1 MVRGAIP
8 GAGGSHV
15 SPAGELL
22 LQVSGAIPT
31 TPLDLIRQ
39 STAITQTVLV
49 ILALL
54 SLISWSV
61 IFGVWI
67 QLSVANNHARRFAQE
82 FDKLRRLDEAN
93 ALSRRTTKSALPR
106 LFLEASRFVVE
117 TRGASLRI
125 KETVTADTG
134 TIPNTTLTGSQLEA
148 LHLLLDAEA
157 DAQRE
162 RLGHHVPVLATIGSV
177 SPLLGLLG
185 TVIGVIQAFIGIA
198 TKGSGNL
205 SAVAPGVAEALVATA
220 ASLAVA
226 IPATFGYNIL
236 ANRLNRFDGAMER
249 FNAAV
254 IARFVREGQ
263 I

>member
-1 MVRGAIP
+1 MMGLMQA
-8 GAGGSHV
+8 
-15 SPAGELL
+15 
-22 LQVSGAIPT
+22 SGAIPS

-39 STAITQTVLV
+39 ATPLTKAVLV
-49 ILALL
+49 VLAIL
-54 SLISWSV
+54 SLISWAA

-67 QLSVANNHARRFAQE
+67 QLVVANSRAMKFVGE
-82 FDKLRRLDEAN
+82 FDRTRRLDEAN
-93 ALSRRTTKSALPR
+93 ALARKAKSALAR
-106 LFLEASRFVVE
+106 LFLNASHFVVE

-134 TIPNTTLTGSQLEA
+134 TAPNTTLTGSQLEA
-148 LHLLLDAEA
+148 LHLMLDAES
-157 DAQRE
+157 DTERE
-162 RLGHHVPVLATIGSV
+162 RLGQFIPWLAMIGSV

-185 TVIGVIQAFIGIA
+185 TVLGVIQAFIGIA
-198 TKGSGNL
+198 KSGSGNL
-205 SAVAPGVAEALVATA
+205 SAVAPGVAEALIATA

-226 IPATFGYNIL
+226 IPATFGYNLL
-236 ANRLNRFDGAMER
+236 ANRLNRYGSAMDR

>member
-1 MVRGAIP
+1 MTA
-8 GAGGSHV
+8 AF
-15 SPAGELL
+15 L
-22 LQVSGAIPT
+22 LQQGAIPT
-31 TPLDLIRQ
+31 TPMELIRQ
-39 STAITQTVLV
+39 STTVTQVVLV
-49 ILALL
+49 ILAIL
-54 SLISWSV
+54 SLISWGV
-61 IFGVWI
+61 IFWTWT
-67 QLSVANNHARRFAQE
+67 QLSSANSRAQRFAQE
-82 FDKLRRLDEAN
+82 FDRTRKLDEAN
-93 ALSRRTTKSALPR
+93 SLARRTARNAFSK
-106 LFLEASRFVVE
+106 LFLRAAQF
-117 TRGASLRI
+117 I
-125 KETVTADTG
+125 ADTRAG
-134 TIPNTTLTGSQLEA
+134 TARARETTPEDPGTLPNATLTGSQLEA

-157 DAQRE
+157 DEERE
-162 RLGHHVPVLATIGSV
+162 RLGRHTPWLATIASV

-198 TKGSGNL
+198 TRGSGNL

-236 ANRLNRFDGAMER
+236 ASRLNRFESTMER

>member
-1 MVRGAIP
+1 MTLAAFVAQVGGAVP
-8 GAGGSHV
+8 
-15 SPAGELL
+15 L
-22 LQVSGAIPT
+22 
-31 TPLDLIRQ
+31 TPFELIRQ
-39 STAITQTVLV
+39 STPLTKGVLI
-49 ILALL
+49 ILAVL
-54 SLISWSV
+54 SLISWAV
-61 IFGVWI
+61 IFAVWA
-67 QLSVANNHARRFAQE
+67 QLSRANGAARRFALE
-82 FDKLRRLDEAN
+82 FDKTRRLDEAN
-93 ALSRRTTKSALPR
+93 ALARKSPRSALPK
-106 LFLEASRFVVE
+106 LFVQASHFVVE

-134 TIPNTTLTGSQLEA
+134 TVPTTTLTGSQLEA
-148 LHLLLDAEA
+148 LHLLLDSEA
-157 DAQRE
+157 DEERD
-162 RLGHHVPVLATIGSV
+162 RLGRHIPWLATIGTV

>member
-1 MVRGAIP
+1 MEALGDAPRRTQEKLRMVRGAIS
-8 GAGGSHV
+8 GARGSRV
-15 SPAGELL
+15 SPAGHLL

-54 SLISWSV
+54 SLISWAV

-67 QLSVANNHARRFAQE
+67 RLSMANKHARRFAQD

-93 ALSRRTTKSALPR
+93 ALARRTTKSALPR

-134 TIPNTTLTGSQLEA
+134 TLPNTTLTGSQLEA

-157 DAQRE
+157 DDERE
-162 RLGHHVPVLATIGSV
+162 RLGRH
-177 SPLLGLLG
+177 
-185 TVIGVIQAFIGIA
+185 
-198 TKGSGNL
+198 
-205 SAVAPGVAEALVATA
+205 
-220 ASLAVA
+220 
-226 IPATFGYNIL
+226 
-236 ANRLNRFDGAMER
+236 
-249 FNAAV
+249 
-254 IARFVREGQ
+254 
-263 I
+263 

>member
-1 MVRGAIP
+1 MSAVMLA
-8 GAGGSHV
+8 A
-15 SPAGELL
+15 
-22 LQVSGAIPT
+22 QVQGAIPT
-31 TPLDLIRQ
+31 TPMELIRQ
-39 STAITQTVLV
+39 STTVTQVVLV
-49 ILALL
+49 VLAVL
-54 SLISWSV
+54 SVISWAI

-67 QLSVANNHARRFAQE
+67 QLSIANSRARKFAQE
-82 FDKLRRLDEAN
+82 FDRIRRLDEAN
-93 ALSRRTTKSALPR
+93 ALSRKSTSALAR
-106 LFLEASRFVVE
+106 LFLQASHFVVE

-134 TIPNTTLTGSQLEA
+134 TIPSATLTGSQLEA

-162 RLGHHVPVLATIGSV
+162 RFSKHIPWLATIASV

-185 TVIGVIQAFIGIA
+185 TVLGVIQAFIGIA
-198 TKGSGNL
+198 TSGSGNL

-236 ANRLNRFDGAMER
+236 ASKVNRFDGVMER

>member
-1 MVRGAIP
+1 MTGVLPLLQGAIP
-8 GAGGSHV
+8 M
-15 SPAGELL
+15 
-22 LQVSGAIPT
+22 
-31 TPLDLIRQ
+31 TPVDLIRQ
-39 STAITQTVLV
+39 ATTITQGVLV
-49 ILALL
+49 VLAIL
-54 SLISWSV
+54 SLISWAV
-61 IFGVWI
+61 IFGVWV
-67 QLSVANNHARRFAQE
+67 QLSMANRRAQRFAQE
-82 FDKLRRLDEAN
+82 FDKTRRLDEAN
-93 ALSRRTTKSALPR
+93 SLARRTEKNALAK
-106 LFLEASRFVVE
+106 LFLRASHFVVE
-117 TRGASLRI
+117 IRGASLRI
-125 KETVTADTG
+125 KETVTEDTS
-134 TIPNTTLTGSQLEA
+134 TLPNVTLTGSQLEA

-157 DAQRE
+157 DEERE
-162 RLGHHVPVLATIGSV
+162 RLGRSIPWLATIGSV

-185 TVIGVIQAFIGIA
+185 TVIGIIQAFIGIA

>member
-1 MVRGAIP
+1 MTRTLA
-8 GAGGSHV
+8 
-15 SPAGELL
+15 L
-22 LQVSGAIPT
+22 LQGAIPT
-31 TPLDLIRQ
+31 TPMELIRE
-39 STAITQTVLV
+39 STLTTQIVLAV
-49 ILALL
+49 LGVL
-54 SLISWSV
+54 SLISWAV
-61 IFGVWI
+61 IFWTWVR
-67 QLSVANNHARRFAQE
+67 LSMANGRAVKFAEE
-82 FDKLRRLDEAN
+82 FDKLKRLDEGVSLARRSTQH
-93 ALSRRTTKSALPR
+93 ALSRLLMR
-106 LFLEASRFVVE
+106 ASHFVVE

-125 KETVTADTG
+125 KESVTADTG
-134 TIPNTTLTGSQLEA
+134 ALPNVTLTGSQLEA

-157 DAQRE
+157 DGE
-162 RLGHHVPVLATIGSV
+162 RDDLGKHIPWLATIGSV

-205 SAVAPGVAEALVATA
+205 SAVAPGVAEALIATA

-236 ANRLNRFDGAMER
+236 ANRLNRFDGTMER

-254 IARFVREGQ
+254 VARFVREGQ

>member
-1 MVRGAIP
+1 M
-8 GAGGSHV
+8 SMF
-15 SPAGELL
+15 LLTL
-22 LQVSGAIPT
+22 LQGAIPT
-31 TPLDLIRQ
+31 TPMELIRES
-39 STAITQTVLV
+39 STVTRVVLV
-49 ILALL
+49 VLAFL
-54 SLISWSV
+54 SLISWAV
-61 IFGVWI
+61 ILLTWVRLGT
-67 QLSVANNHARRFAQE
+67 ANARAQRFSDE
-82 FDKLRRLDEAN
+82 FDKLKRLDEGVSLARRSAQH
-93 ALSRRTTKSALPR
+93 ALSRLLLR
-106 LFLEASRFVVE
+106 ASHFVVE

-125 KETVTADTG
+125 KETVTQDTG
-134 TIPNTTLTGSQLEA
+134 TAPNVTLTGSQLEA

-157 DAQRE
+157 DGERE
-162 RLGHHVPVLATIGSV
+162 RLGKHIPWLAAIGSA

-185 TVIGVIQAFIGIA
+185 TVLGVIQAFIGIA

-205 SAVAPGVAEALVATA
+205 SAVAPGIADALVATA

-254 IARFVREGQ
+254 VARFVREGQ

>member
-1 MVRGAIP
+1 MTLLYAI
-8 GAGGSHV
+8 A
-15 SPAGELL
+15 
-22 LQVSGAIPT
+22 QVQGAIPT
-31 TPLDLIRQ
+31 TPMELIRQ
-39 STAITQTVLV
+39 STAVTQFVLV
-49 ILALL
+49 VLAVL
-54 SLISWSV
+54 SLISWAV
-61 IFGVWI
+61 IFGVWS
-67 QLSVANNHARRFAQE
+67 QLSLANRRAHAFAHE
-82 FDKLRRLDEAN
+82 FDRVRRLDEAN
-93 ALSRRTTKSALPR
+93 ALARKSTKSALAK
-106 LFLEASRFVVE
+106 LFLQASHFVVE

-134 TIPNTTLTGSQLEA
+134 TIPSATLTGSQLEA

-157 DAQRE
+157 DGE
-162 RLGHHVPVLATIGSV
+162 RDRFGKHIPWLATIASV

-185 TVIGVIQAFIGIA
+185 TVLGVIQAFIGIA

-205 SAVAPGVAEALVATA
+205 TAVAPGVAEALVATA

-236 ANRLNRFDGAMER
+236 ASRLNRFDSVMER

>member
-1 MVRGAIP
+1 M
-8 GAGGSHV
+8 
-15 SPAGELL
+15 SPLL
-22 LQVSGAIPT
+22 VLFAQVQGAIPT
-31 TPLDLIRQ
+31 TPMELISQ
-39 STAITQTVLV
+39 STPVTRVVLV
-49 ILALL
+49 VLAVL
-54 SLISWSV
+54 SLISWAV

-67 QLSVANNHARRFAQE
+67 QISIANRRAYAFARE
-82 FDKLRRLDEAN
+82 FDRVRRLDEAN
-93 ALSRRTTKSALPR
+93 TLARKWSKSALSK
-106 LFLEASRFVVE
+106 LFLQASHFVIE

-134 TIPNTTLTGSQLEA
+134 TIPSATLTGSQLEA

-157 DAQRE
+157 DAERE
-162 RLGHHVPVLATIGSV
+162 RVGKHIPWLATIGSA

-185 TVIGVIQAFIGIA
+185 TVLGVIQAFIGIA

-205 SAVAPGVAEALVATA
+205 TAVAPGVAEALVATA

-236 ANRLNRFDGAMER
+236 ASRLNRFAGVMER

>member
-1 MVRGAIP
+1 
-8 GAGGSHV
+8 
-15 SPAGELL
+15 
-22 LQVSGAIPT
+22 
-31 TPLDLIRQ
+31 
-39 STAITQTVLV
+39 
-49 ILALL
+49 
-54 SLISWSV
+54 
-61 IFGVWI
+61 
-67 QLSVANNHARRFAQE
+67 
-82 FDKLRRLDEAN
+82 
-93 ALSRRTTKSALPR
+93 
-106 LFLEASRFVVE
+106 VE

-134 TIPNTTLTGSQLEA
+134 TVPNTTLTGSQLEA

-157 DAQRE
+157 DDERE
-162 RLGHHVPVLATIGSV
+162 RLGRHVPVLATIGSV

-205 SAVAPGVAEALVATA
+205 SAVAPGVAEALIATA

>member
-1 MVRGAIP
+1 MTVLSAL
-8 GAGGSHV
+8 A
-15 SPAGELL
+15 A
-22 LQVSGAIPT
+22 QVQGAIPT
-31 TPLDLIRQ
+31 TPMELIRQ
-39 STAITQTVLV
+39 STPVTQVVLV
-49 ILALL
+49 VLALL
-54 SLISWSV
+54 SLISWAV

-67 QLSVANNHARRFAQE
+67 QLSIANRRASAFVAD
-82 FDKLRRLDEAN
+82 FDRVRRLDEAN
-93 ALSRRTTKSALPR
+93 ALARKSPRNALSK
-106 LFLEASRFVVE
+106 LFLQASHFVVE

-125 KETVTADTG
+125 RETVTADTG
-134 TIPNTTLTGSQLEA
+134 TIPSATLTGSQLEA

-157 DAQRE
+157 DGERE
-162 RLGHHVPVLATIGSV
+162 RLGKHIPWLATIGSV

-185 TVIGVIQAFIGIA
+185 TVLGVIQAFIGIA

-205 SAVAPGVAEALVATA
+205 TAVAPGVAEALVATA

-236 ANRLNRFDGAMER
+236 ASRLNRFDGVMVR
-249 FNAAV
+249 FNASV

>member
-1 MVRGAIP
+1 MTAGLILQVGGAIP
-8 GAGGSHV
+8 A
-15 SPAGELL
+15 
-22 LQVSGAIPT
+22 
-31 TPLDLIRQ
+31 TPFELIRQ
-39 STAITQTVLV
+39 STPLTQAVLI
-49 ILALL
+49 ILAML
-54 SLISWSV
+54 SLISWAV

-67 QLSVANNHARRFAQE
+67 QLSKANGSARRFAQE
-82 FDKLRRLDEAN
+82 FDKTRRLDEAN
-93 ALSRRTTKSALPR
+93 GLARRTSRSALPK
-106 LFLEASRFVVE
+106 LFLQASHFVVE

-125 KETVTADTG
+125 RESVTADTG
-134 TIPNTTLTGSQLEA
+134 TLPNATLTGSQLEA

-157 DAQRE
+157 DEERE
-162 RLGHHVPVLATIGSV
+162 RLGRRIPWLATIGSV

-185 TVIGVIQAFIGIA
+185 TVIGIIQSFIGIA

>member
-1 MVRGAIP
+1 MIFAL
-8 GAGGSHV
+8 A
-15 SPAGELL
+15 L
-22 LQVSGAIPT
+22 LQGAIPT
-31 TPLDLIRQ
+31 TPMELIRE
-39 STAITQTVLV
+39 STLTTQVVLAV
-49 ILALL
+49 LGVL
-54 SLISWSV
+54 SLISWAV
-61 IFGVWI
+61 IFGTWVR
-67 QLSVANNHARRFAQE
+67 LSVANGRAVKFAEE
-82 FDKLRRLDEAN
+82 FDKVKRLDEGVSLARRSAQH
-93 ALSRRTTKSALPR
+93 ALSRLLMR
-106 LFLEASRFVVE
+106 ASHFVVE

-134 TIPNTTLTGSQLEA
+134 ALPNVTLTGSQLEA

-157 DAQRE
+157 DGERD
-162 RLGHHVPVLATIGSV
+162 RLGQHIPWLATIGSV

-205 SAVAPGVAEALVATA
+205 SAVAPGVAEALIATA

-236 ANRLNRFDGAMER
+236 ANHLNRFDGTMER

-254 IARFVREGQ
+254 VARFVREGQ

>member
-1 MVRGAIP
+1 MQVGGAIP
-8 GAGGSHV
+8 S
-15 SPAGELL
+15 
-22 LQVSGAIPT
+22 
-31 TPLDLIRQ
+31 TPMELIRQ
-39 STAITQTVLV
+39 STMVTKVVLV
-49 ILALL
+49 VLAAL
-54 SLISWSV
+54 SLISWGV
-61 IFGVWI
+61 IFRVWA
-67 QLSVANNHARRFAQE
+67 QLSTGYRRAERFAHE
-82 FDKLRRLDEAN
+82 FDRVRRLDEATSL
-93 ALSRRTTKSALPR
+93 ARRSPVGALPK
-106 LFLEASRFVVE
+106 LFLQASHFIVE

-134 TIPNTTLTGSQLEA
+134 AVPNATLTGSQLEA

-157 DAQRE
+157 DEERN
-162 RLGHHVPVLATIGSV
+162 RLGRHIPWLATIASV

-185 TVIGVIQAFIGIA
+185 TVLGVIQAFIGIA

-236 ANRLNRFDGAMER
+236 ANRVNRFVGAMDR

-254 IARFVREGQ
+254 IARLVREGQ

>member
-1 MVRGAIP
+1 MSVAP
-8 GAGGSHV
+8 LL
-15 SPAGELL
+15 LL
-22 LQVSGAIPT
+22 LQGAVPM
-31 TPLDLIRQ
+31 TPVELIRQ
-39 STAITQTVLV
+39 ATPVTQVVLV
-49 ILALL
+49 VLAVL
-54 SLISWSV
+54 SLISWAV
-61 IFGVWI
+61 IFGVWV
-67 QLSVANNHARRFAQE
+67 QLSVANRRAQHFALE
-82 FDKLRRLDEAN
+82 FDKTRRLDEAN
-93 ALSRRTTKSALPR
+93 SLARRSVRNALAN
-106 LFLEASRFVVE
+106 LFLRASHFVVE

-125 KETVTADTG
+125 KESITEDPG
-134 TIPNTTLTGSQLEA
+134 TLPNATLTGSQLEA
-148 LHLLLDAEA
+148 LHLLLSAEA
-157 DAQRE
+157 DGERD
-162 RLGHHVPVLATIGSV
+162 RLGRSIPWLATIASV

-185 TVIGVIQAFIGIA
+185 TVLGVIQAFIGIA

-249 FNAAV
+249 FNAAM

>member
-1 MVRGAIP
+1 MTAVMLLLQGAIP
-8 GAGGSHV
+8 M
-15 SPAGELL
+15 
-22 LQVSGAIPT
+22 

-39 STAITQTVLV
+39 STPITQAVLV
-49 ILALL
+49 VLAIL
-54 SLISWSV
+54 SLISWAV
-61 IFGVWI
+61 IFGVWV
-67 QLSVANNHARRFAQE
+67 QLSMANRRARRFAQE
-82 FDKLRRLDEAN
+82 FDKTRRLDEAVGLARRTEKN
-93 ALSRRTTKSALPR
+93 ALAK
-106 LFLEASRFVVE
+106 LFLRASHFVVE
-117 TRGASLRI
+117 TRGATLRI
-125 KETVTADTG
+125 KETVTEDTG
-134 TIPNTTLTGSQLEA
+134 TLPNATLTGSQLEA

-157 DAQRE
+157 DEERE
-162 RLGHHVPVLATIGSV
+162 RLGRSIPWLATIGSV

-185 TVIGVIQAFIGIA
+185 TVIGIIQAFIGIA

>member
-1 MVRGAIP
+1 MLLIQGAIP
-8 GAGGSHV
+8 AT
-15 SPAGELL
+15 PFELIA
-22 LQVSGAIPT
+22 QA
-31 TPLDLIRQ
+31 TPL
-39 STAITQTVLV
+39 TQAVLLV
-49 ILALL
+49 LALL
-54 SLISWSV
+54 SLVSWAV
-61 IFGVWI
+61 IFGVWAR
-67 QLSVANNHARRFAQE
+67 LSGANRRAQRFAQE
-82 FDKLRRLDEAN
+82 FDKTRRLDEAN
-93 ALSRRTTKSALPR
+93 GLARRSEKNAFAK
-106 LFLEASRFVVE
+106 LFLRASHFVVE

-125 KETVTADTG
+125 KETTTQDTG
-134 TIPNTTLTGSQLEA
+134 TLPNVTLTGSQLEA
-148 LHLLLDAEA
+148 LHLLLEAEA
-157 DAQRE
+157 NEERE
-162 RLGHHVPVLATIGSV
+162 HLGRSVPWLATIGSV

-236 ANRLNRFDGAMER
+236 ANRLNRFDSSMER

>member
-1 MVRGAIP
+1 VKIASMLA
-8 GAGGSHV
+8 
-15 SPAGELL
+15 
-22 LQVSGAIPT
+22 QGAIPT
-31 TPLDLIRQ
+31 TPLDLIRE
-39 STAITQTVLV
+39 STAVTQGVLIV
-49 ILALL
+49 LAIL
-54 SLISWSV
+54 SLISWAV
-61 IFGVWI
+61 IFGTWVR
-67 QLSVANNHARRFAQE
+67 LSTANKRAQQFAFE
-82 FDKLRRLDEAN
+82 FDRTRRLDEATSL
-93 ALSRRTTKSALPR
+93 AKRSIKSALSK
-106 LFLEASRFVVE
+106 LFLRASNFVLE
-117 TRGASLRI
+117 TRSATLRL
-125 KETVTADTG
+125 KETPAESQG
-134 TIPNTTLTGSQLEA
+134 TVSNVTLTGSQVES

-157 DAQRE
+157 DEERD
-162 RLGHHVPVLATIGSV
+162 RLGRHIPWLATIGSV

-236 ANRLNRFDGAMER
+236 ANRVNRFVGAMDR

-254 IARFVREGQ
+254 IARLVREGQ